1 MYSTRPHNTSVIIL
15 SWTLQLP
22 KKRHKV
28 RVLKKHIYNS
38 IVIAKL
44 ESKSPETLSEII
56 HRQTKYGHLTIIDD
70 ELLKLF
76 LEFDRQIYPHLT
88 SQEVFLLKDSFFQT
102 ILTNAMDSVFIDTY
116 TCITTDLSADV
127 LHAPLSKYL
136 RVCLKE
142 LGIRISQQHQIKKK
156 LAHRKQV
163 LLEEVTGLP
172 PTKKQKTIP
181 EAATS
186 TSSNPQHT
194 SSAVTPAEDTEEQTY
209 YCSVCG
215 AKYVSGTRFNW
226 IECSS
231 CEKWSHRKCDPTLKK
246 PKAWLH
252 AQKDGVEYNCP
263 PCKTKWI
270 ESYICMG
277 IAHFL
282 WFACKVP
289 HLCTCFMTST
299 YFSPEDLC
307 WGALEEALLHHTA
320 RHWLFWIWVFGPGWW
335 MEWCSYNKTIT
346 LLLGMVNGFQIFNV
360 MLHYSCLACW
370 GT

>member
-1 MYSTRPHNTSVIIL
+1 MCVGRVLHQTTQYLCHNLELNPTV
-15 SWTLQLP
+15 T
-22 KKRHKV
+22 KKRSTV

-44 ESKSPETLSEII
+44 LKSPETLSEII

-88 SQEVFLLKDSFFQT
+88 SQEVFLLKDSFFQI

-127 LHAPLSKYL
+127 LHAPFCKYL

-156 LAHRKQV
+156 LVHRKQV

-172 PTKKQKTIP
+172 PTKKQKTIL

-186 TSSNPQHT
+186 TSSNQQHT
-194 SSAVTPAEDTEEQTY
+194 SSPSAVTLAEDTEEQTY

-215 AKYVSGTRFNW
+215 GKYVSGTRFNW
-226 IECSS
+226 IEFSS
-231 CEKWSHRKCDPTLKK
+231 CEKWFHRKCDRTLQK

-252 AQKDGVEYNCP
+252 SQKDGVQYNCP
-263 PCKTKWI
+263 LCKTRWI
-270 ESYICMG
+270 DSYIFMG

-282 WFACKVP
+282 TFPRRLVLRWTWRGSARN
-289 HLCTCFMTST
+289 CF
-299 YFSPEDLC
+299 
-307 WGALEEALLHHTA
+307 
-320 RHWLFWIWVFGPGWW
+320 FWMWVFGPEWW
-335 MEWCSYNKTIT
+335 MEWYSYNKTIT
-346 LLLGMVNGFQIFNV
+346 LLLGMVNGFHILNV
-360 MLHYSCLACW
+360 MLHYSFLVCW